1 MVEIGFTVVLL
12 LVGFFFGSA
21 REKKHMQELREREMK
36 MMHSIPTRS
45 DRGPK
50 LQNQMTFLVSG
61 NVVIASDYFKNFV
74 GQLRSLF
81 GGRLSTHETLL
92 DRARREA
99 LVRMREKALQLGA
112 THVVDVHLE
121 TSFLD
126 QLGVEVAAYGTAVKN
141 G

>member
-1 MVEIGFTVVLL
+1 MVEIAFTAALL
-12 LVGFFFGSA
+12 IVGYFFGSA
-21 REKKHMQELREREMK
+21 REKKHLQELRIREHRLLTK
-36 MMHSIPTRS
+36 VPTRS

-50 LQNQMTFLVSG
+50 LESQETFLVIG

-74 GQLRSLF
+74 GQLRNFF

-99 LVRMREKALQLGA
+99 VCRMREAALKKGA
-112 THVVDVHLE
+112 GHIVDVHLE

-126 QLGVEVAAYGTAVKN
+126 KLGVEVSAYGTAVK
-141 G
+141 